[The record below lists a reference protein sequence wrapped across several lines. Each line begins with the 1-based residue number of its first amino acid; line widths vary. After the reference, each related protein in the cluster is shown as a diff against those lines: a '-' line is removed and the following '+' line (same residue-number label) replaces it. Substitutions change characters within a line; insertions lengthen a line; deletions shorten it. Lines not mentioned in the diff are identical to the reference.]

1 MHTHMMHTNRRTIV
15 DKLDPAAVL
24 AEVRERAEAR
34 IPAIADRLALILA
47 KTTDPRICKLFISA
61 EIKRLIAELAVGLP
75 EPARRGL
82 LGLDLG
88 PLDACDARD
97 GREA

>member
-1 MHTHMMHTNRRTIV
+1 MRHRDRLTLTSPPPRDELAATI
-15 DKLDPAAVL
+15 A
-24 AEVRERAEAR
+24 RAEAR
-34 IPAIADRLALILA
+34 IPAIADRLAPILA

-82 LGLDLG
+82 LGLEFG
-88 PLDACDARD
+88 TSDARD
-97 GREA
+97 ARNGREA